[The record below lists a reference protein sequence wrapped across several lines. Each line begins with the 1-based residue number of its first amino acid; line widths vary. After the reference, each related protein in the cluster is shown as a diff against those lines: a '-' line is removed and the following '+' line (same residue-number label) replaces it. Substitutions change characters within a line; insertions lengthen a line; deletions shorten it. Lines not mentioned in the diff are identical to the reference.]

1 MLAVAAAAVAVVPA
15 NTTSR
20 LELPQRLLATVELLV
35 LIVAL
40 AAVAAAERH
49 S

>member
-1 MLAVAAAAVAVVPA
+1 MPVAVAVAVAVVQA
-15 NTTSR
+15 NTTSH

-40 AAVAAAERH
+40 AAGVAAERH